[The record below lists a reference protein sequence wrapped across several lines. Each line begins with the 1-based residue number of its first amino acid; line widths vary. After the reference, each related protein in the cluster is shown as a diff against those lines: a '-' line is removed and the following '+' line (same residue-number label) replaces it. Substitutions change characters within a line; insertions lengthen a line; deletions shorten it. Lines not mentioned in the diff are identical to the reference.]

1 VHGVGTRLE
10 VEELVGDWDAII
22 ALERRAEDAVEE
34 NRDTPCVRN
43 SRSLLVC
50 ALANELQGRSD
61 RARELEEHAATMEGE
76 GYGAALATPRA
87 RIALARGDVT
97 GLEALLREEEWLIRM
112 TWFSLPAMAARFDA
126 GAILGNI
133 DSVRDDA
140 QRFGRPR
147 SYVEPFALRAQ
158 AIVSGDDALLAQ
170 AQDRFSALR
179 LDWHAA
185 QTPTLIELRKR
196 AH

>member
-1 VHGVGTRLE
+1 
-10 VEELVGDWDAII
+10 
-22 ALERRAEDAVEE
+22 
-34 NRDTPCVRN
+34 
-43 SRSLLVC
+43 
-50 ALANELQGRSD
+50 
-61 RARELEEHAATMEGE
+61 MEGE